1 MSDHPAF
8 EGGFVGRL
16 ESSELAGLEA
26 AGRRRA
32 YKKGATLLT
41 EGDTSDRVVVVTE
54 GRVKV
59 SYFTEDGREV
69 MLAVRG
75 AGDLL
80 GELSAFDGEP
90 HSATAEALE
99 EVGTLTLSRA
109 AFAKWLEEYPRVAL
123 LLLEML
129 THRLRD
135 ADVKRVEFTAYDTVG
150 RVARRLVELSD
161 RFGEQSE
168 DGTLISLPLSQEE
181 LASWTGCSREAA
193 SKALQA
199 LRKRGLIET
208 RRRAVTVLD
217 EEGLR
222 RRAT

>member
-1 MSDHPAF
+1 MDDANGT
-8 EGGFVGRL
+8 GGFLGRL
-16 ESSELAGLEA
+16 EPDELKSLEE
-26 AGRRRA
+26 AGRRRT
-32 YKKGATLLT
+32 YRRGTTLLN
-41 EGDTSDRVVVVTE
+41 EGDTSDRVIIVTS

-59 SYFTEDGREV
+59 SYYTEDGREV

-75 AGDLL
+75 PGDLL

-90 HSATAEALE
+90 HSATAEAIE
-99 EVGTLTLSRA
+99 EVNTLTLSRDG
-109 AFAKWLEEYPRVAL
+109 FAEWLQKNARVAL

-129 THRLRD
+129 TTRLRD

-150 RVARRLVELSD
+150 RVARRLVELSE
-161 RFGEQSE
+161 RFGEE
-168 DGTLISLPLSQEE
+168 TGGGRLISLPLSQEE

-208 RRRAVTVLD
+208 KRRAVTVLD
-217 EEGLR
+217 PDGLR